1 MSPSKVVILCQTLRI
16 EEGSTY
22 LKGAHEGR
30 QFDVDLAENSVIGL
44 ITGIGRSSVAT
55 LDEITCKVVIISDF
69 LLNERADSRAITRG
83 RRSLNLTKVP
93 IRKPSAHI
101 KSLLNSIL
109 MIDDRKINVSHLVD
123 YRTLPNDVDVRGV
136 VGPQI
141 TIVIEVAGDIRHLDH
156 KIGYEIRNL
165 LSFIACT
172 GSSRDSNLL
181 TLFACGGLGST
192 KVAVIGSSVIDALCV
207 ADPTLHDA
215 VKGAECA
222 FSGPC
227 SLREIVVR
235 GKRNLSKF
243 VKIDSLARGVFGAIE
258 LEKVGCFRII
268 SPGAGLKRIG
278 AVIQLRVAIHRT
290 VYTGLID

>member
-1 MSPSKVVILCQTLRI
+1 M
-16 EEGSTY
+16 
-22 LKGAHEGR
+22 
-30 QFDVDLAENSVIGL
+30 
-44 ITGIGRSSVAT
+44 
-55 LDEITCKVVIISDF
+55 
-69 LLNERADSRAITRG
+69 
-83 RRSLNLTKVP
+83 
-93 IRKPSAHI
+93 
-101 KSLLNSIL
+101 
-109 MIDDRKINVSHLVD
+109 
-123 YRTLPNDVDVRGV
+123 DVRGV

-141 TIVIEVAGDIRHLDH
+141 AIVIEVAGDIRHLDH

-172 GSSRDSNLL
+172 GSSRDGNLL
-181 TLFACGGLGST
+181 TLFTRARLGST
-192 KVAVIGSSVIDALCV
+192 KVAVIGSSVIDTLCI

-235 GKRNLSKF
+235 GKRNLSELI
-243 VKIDSLARGVFGAIE
+243 KIDSLARGVFGAIE